1 MLKVI
6 PGWELD
12 VERGPG
18 CLLVKVRKPRRS
30 GGSLAPLDE
39 ELWSILDQHL
49 TYRVVLELD
58 QVKSLSAEIL
68 DQLLSLHARLE
79 AHGGLMRICGLS
91 PRNRRLLLERQVNDR
106 LIPYHDVEEAVMGSV
121 APRRPR

>member
-12 VERGPG
+12 VERGPD

-30 GGSLAPLDE
+30 GGTLAPLDE
-39 ELWSILDQHL
+39 VLWSVLDQHFI
-49 TYRVVLELD
+49 YRLVLELD
-58 QVKSLSAEIL
+58 QVKSLSEEIV
-68 DQLLSLHARLE
+68 DQLLSLHDRIEAR
-79 AHGGLMRICGLS
+79 GGLMRICGLA
-91 PRNRRLLLERQVNDR
+91 PRSRRMLLDRQANDR
-106 LIPYHDVEEAVMGSV
+106 LIPYHDVEEAMMGSV

>member
-12 VERGPG
+12 VERGPD
-18 CLLVKVRKPRRS
+18 CLVVKVRKPRRS

-39 ELWSILDQHL
+39 ELWAILDQHF

-58 QVKSLSAEIL
+58 QMKSLNEEIL
-68 DQLLSLHARLE
+68 DQLLSLHDRLE
-79 AHGGLMRICGLS
+79 AHGGLMRICGLT
-91 PRNRRLLLERQVNDR
+91 PRNRRLLLERQANDR
-106 LIPYHDVEEAVMGSV
+106 LIPYHDLGEAMMGSA